1 MSLAATITT
10 SGQLSALDSH
20 IFAVIAKLKQ
30 QSKRADIDSFHAL
43 IIKTVDCKDITNGN
57 LQNRINRPI
66 SAGKVVNKSNRNK
79 DSYWINL
86 DLVDVTNESTLNLS
100 HTFLPNTPTT
110 AHTDLLSSPIS
121 HTKPTANRPTSDFN
135 IIEKTSFRRFEIIE
149 IVDLRN

>member
-1 MSLAATITT
+1 MT

-30 QSKRADIDSFHAL
+30 QSKRADIDSFHVH
-43 IIKTVDCKDITNGN
+43 IIKTVDFKDITKGN
-57 LQNRINRPI
+57 LQNRMNRPI

-100 HTFLPNTPTT
+100 HTFLPNTPTA
-110 AHTDLLSSPIS
+110 AHIDLLSSPIS

-149 IVDLRN
+149 IDNLRN